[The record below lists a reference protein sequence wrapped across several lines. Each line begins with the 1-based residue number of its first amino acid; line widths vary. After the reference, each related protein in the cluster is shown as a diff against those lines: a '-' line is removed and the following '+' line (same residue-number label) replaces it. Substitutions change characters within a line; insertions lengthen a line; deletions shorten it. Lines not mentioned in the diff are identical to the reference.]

1 MPPGLGEGSRE
12 EGVLW
17 RGGLE
22 SGALGSCELDPV
34 KVTAAWLFMRAEHVG
49 RRSRVLG
56 GRGVD
61 ERGGEVRHRNGGLG
75 EVWLK
80 KSPRLERRY

>member
-1 MPPGLGEGSRE
+1 MPPGLGEEARE
-12 EGVLW
+12 EGVLL

-22 SGALGSCELDPV
+22 GGALGSCELDPV

-56 GRGVD
+56 GREVD
-61 ERGGEVRHRNGGLG
+61 ERGREVRQEWGVRGSMVK
-75 EVWLK
+75 EK
-80 KSPRLERRY
+80 PKA

>member
-1 MPPGLGEGSRE
+1 MPPGLGEGARE
-12 EGVLW
+12 EGVLR

-22 SGALGSCELDPV
+22 SGALGSCELDPM
-34 KVTAAWLFMRAEHVG
+34 KVTASWLCMRAEHVG

-61 ERGGEVRHRNGGLG
+61 ERGGEVRHRNEGLG

>member
-1 MPPGLGEGSRE
+1 MR
-12 EGVLW
+12 
-17 RGGLE
+17 
-22 SGALGSCELDPV
+22 ALGKREYCGEVVLKV
-34 KVTAAWLFMRAEHVG
+34 GLLGAVNLKVTAAWLFMRAEHVG

-80 KSPRLERRY
+80 KSPRFERKY

>member
-1 MPPGLGEGSRE
+1 MPPGLGEEARE
-12 EGVLW
+12 EGALR

-22 SGALGSCELDPV
+22 GGGALGSCELDPV

-56 GRGVD
+56 GREVD
-61 ERGGEVRHRNGGLG
+61 ERGRELRQEWEVRRSMVK
-75 EVWLK
+75 EK
-80 KSPRLERRY
+80 PKA

>member
-1 MPPGLGEGSRE
+1 
-12 EGVLW
+12 
-17 RGGLE
+17 
-22 SGALGSCELDPV
+22 
-34 KVTAAWLFMRAEHVG
+34 MRAEHVG

-56 GRGVD
+56 GRRVD
-61 ERGGEVRHRNGGLG
+61 ERGGEVRHRNEGLG

>member
-1 MPPGLGEGSRE
+1 MPPGLGEGARE

-22 SGALGSCELDPV
+22 SGALGSRELDPV
-34 KVTAAWLFMRAEHVG
+34 KVTVAWLFMRAEHVG

-56 GRGVD
+56 GGGGGREGWRGQTQ
-61 ERGGEVRHRNGGLG
+61 EWGF
-75 EVWLK
+75 
-80 KSPRLERRY
+80 RRSMVKEKPKA